1 MYQGL
6 SIVKVLHVLCKMVTD
21 KYIWKE
27 TGIHEKRPQQ
37 KRHTYWGK
45 SGGPLM
51 YQRLSTV
58 KVLHVLCRMAT
69 DVYIWKE
76 TATTETQQHSCVAT
90 SSCDRMATDVYI
102 RKETATK
109 ETQQHSCVATSSC
122 DRMATDVYIR
132 KETATKETQQHSCVA
147 TSSCTS
153 CCVSFVAVSFHMYT
167 LRRNATSCVATRVAY
182 LSIVATRL
190 LWSLFIYF
198 RL

>member
-122 DRMATDVYIR
+122 
-132 KETATKETQQHSCVA
+132 
-147 TSSCTS
+147 TS